1 VTRILHR
8 LAGWIPNV
16 ALPLRY
22 SRVPV
27 ADPVAAPDVGQHT
40 DAVLRDLL
48 GYDEDRIVRLA
59 EAGAFGDPRRQQT
72 S

>member
-16 ALPLRY
+16 ALSLRY
-22 SRVPV
+22 SRAPV
-27 ADPVAAPDVGQHT
+27 ADPVAVPDVGEYT

-48 GYDEDRIVRLA
+48 GYDEDRVA